1 MVATKLREQT
11 QAQIEQYARQY
22 ATARQQLN
30 GLTAAGT
37 EQIAFLL
44 RGVSDDM
51 RASLATFASPGDPFV
66 DRLLPSIADDIES
79 SIGILIRGASAEMG
93 TALTG
98 AFTLGGRVTANALNS
113 VGLGV
118 AFPTITPELLS
129 SASAATSG
137 IFADFG
143 TRLSNDILATI
154 RRSTIAARPSSMAIR
169 DVINLLQTGGAGQRI
184 NFAAQGEA
192 IVRTELGRI
201 YSNAQQAAAEQLT
214 NSVPGLRKRWITTL
228 KKRRGHRE
236 AEAAYAPGG
245 SIGPILI
252 SERFRVTDYS
262 RTGPAEFLT
271 RTTAGGGKKVA
282 KVATY
287 QRRGRIKV
295 DNMLFPLDPSA
306 SAGNIISCTCLVIE
320 VVPGLED
327 EQARAVEL
335 VQEG

>member
-1 MVATKLREQT
+1 MVVANLREQT
-11 QAQIEQYARQY
+11 QRQIEQYARQY
-22 ATARQQLN
+22 RDSRRQLN

-37 EQIAFLL
+37 DQIARLL
-44 RGVSDDM
+44 RELSADIGG
-51 RASLATFASPGDPFV
+51 RLATFASPSDPFV
-66 DRLLPSIADDIES
+66 DRLLPAIASDIQS
-79 SIGILIRGASAEMG
+79 SIDVLVRGASAEMG
-93 TALTG
+93 TALTS
-98 AFTLGGRVTANALNS
+98 AFTIGGRVTANALNS

-118 AFPTITPELLS
+118 AFPSITPELLV
-129 SASAATSG
+129 SASAATGG

-143 TRLSNDILATI
+143 TRLSDDILATI
-154 RRSTIAARPSSMAIR
+154 RRSTIAIRPSSMAIR
-169 DVINLLQTGGAGQRI
+169 DVIDLLKTGGAGERI

-192 IVRTELGRI
+192 IVRTELGGI
-201 YSNAQQAAAEQLT
+201 YSNAQQAAAEQIANT
-214 NSVPGLRKRWITTL
+214 IPGLRKRWITTL

-252 SERFRVTDYS
+252 NQRFRVTDYS

-271 RTTAGGGKKVA
+271 RSTAGGGKKVA

-287 QRRGRIKV
+287 QRRGRLIV
-295 DNMLFPLDPSA
+295 DKMLFPLDPSA
-306 SAGNIISCTCLVIE
+306 SAGNRVNCTCLTIE
-320 VVPGLED
+320 VVPGLEE